1 MEVDKRNNAFPFSFC
16 VEKDLITSGG
26 RERER
31 ERRGAKEKL
40 ENEGRSC
47 ERV

>member
-31 ERRGAKEKL
+31 EREREKRS
-40 ENEGRSC
+40 EG
-47 ERV
+47 EA